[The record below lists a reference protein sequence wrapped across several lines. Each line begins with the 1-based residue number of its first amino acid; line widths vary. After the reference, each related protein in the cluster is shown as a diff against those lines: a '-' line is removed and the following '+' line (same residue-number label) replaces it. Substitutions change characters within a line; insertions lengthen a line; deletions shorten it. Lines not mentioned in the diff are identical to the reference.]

1 MLICICPD
9 PLECPAIGSDVSC
22 FPWCDY
28 LEEVYNTKEYD
39 RQRMEGYAER
49 DRQWA
54 KAQALSPF
62 SNPRF
67 NRYARHNKER
77 EV

>member
-28 LEEVYNTKEYD
+28 LEEVYNTYESID
-39 RQRMEGYAER
+39 C
-49 DRQWA
+49 
-54 KAQALSPF
+54 L
-62 SNPRF
+62 
-67 NRYARHNKER
+67 
-77 EV
+77 

>member
-28 LEEVYNTKEYD
+28 LEEANKTDE
-39 RQRMEGYAER
+39 MSLHER
-49 DRQWA
+49 LPTSD
-54 KAQALSPF
+54 L
-62 SNPRF
+62 
-67 NRYARHNKER
+67 
-77 EV
+77 

>member
-28 LEEVYNTKEYD
+28 LEEVYNTDESID
-39 RQRMEGYAER
+39 CLRGEPNG
-49 DRQWA
+49 
-54 KAQALSPF
+54 L
-62 SNPRF
+62 
-67 NRYARHNKER
+67 
-77 EV
+77 

>member
-28 LEEVYNTKEYD
+28 LEEEID
-39 RQRMEGYAER
+39 RG
-49 DRQWA
+49 
-54 KAQALSPF
+54 
-62 SNPRF
+62 
-67 NRYARHNKER
+67 
-77 EV
+77 

>member
-28 LEEVYNTKEYD
+28 LED
-39 RQRMEGYAER
+39 GDGDAESV
-49 DRQWA
+49 D
-54 KAQALSPF
+54 
-62 SNPRF
+62 
-67 NRYARHNKER
+67 
-77 EV
+77 

>member
-28 LEEVYNTKEYD
+28 LDEVNNTDEMPMY
-39 RQRMEGYAER
+39 
-49 DRQWA
+49 
-54 KAQALSPF
+54 
-62 SNPRF
+62 
-67 NRYARHNKER
+67 
-77 EV
+77 